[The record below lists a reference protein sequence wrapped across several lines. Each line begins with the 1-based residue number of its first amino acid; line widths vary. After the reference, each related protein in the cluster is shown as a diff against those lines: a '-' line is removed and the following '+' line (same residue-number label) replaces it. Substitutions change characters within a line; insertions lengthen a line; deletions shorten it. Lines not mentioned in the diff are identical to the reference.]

1 MAKVQSR
8 RCVSLNRSVYEDLKR
23 YSKSSGVPM
32 SAFIEDLIRAAMA
45 RSGESS
51 PAKVLA
57 FVPRRA
63 PAAPPMGRGD
73 APASNPAPRSQNSGT
88 VKYAGGVHQF

>member
-8 RCVSLNRSVYEDLKR
+8 RCVSLNRNVYEDLKR

-45 RSGESS
+45 DWSAS
-51 PAKVLA
+51 PSVEMVEGTDGKVTIH
-57 FVPRRA
+57 F
-63 PAAPPMGRGD
+63 D
-73 APASNPAPRSQNSGT
+73 APDAAIKPGLTAT
-88 VKYAGGVHQF
+88 VRVKIP